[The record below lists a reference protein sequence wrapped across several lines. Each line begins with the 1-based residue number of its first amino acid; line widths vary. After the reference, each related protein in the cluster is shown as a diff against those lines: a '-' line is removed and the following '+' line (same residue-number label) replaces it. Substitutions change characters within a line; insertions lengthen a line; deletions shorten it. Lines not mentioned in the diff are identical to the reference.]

1 MDAEE
6 RAIGSGLSDFGTLL
20 RQHRIA
26 TGLSQEALAER
37 AQMSTEGISALERG
51 FRRTPHRGTLA
62 LLAGA
67 LALDREERREFEEA
81 AARRLLLGRKEGA
94 SLAVGP
100 WRLLE
105 APPLPLSQTTF
116 IGRKAEIAEITGLI
130 HSHRFVTITGAGGIG
145 KTQTAL
151 RIASVLEDGNLCPIV
166 FVPLA
171 PIGNAS
177 HVMPAIAAELGVQE
191 VPQRPL
197 LETLLAYLSR
207 KKTVLVIDNAE
218 HVIDEAARV
227 VETLLRGAPQLR
239 VLATSR
245 AAFKA
250 AGERV
255 YRLPSMALDDAVSL
269 FADRARSVD
278 AHFTLTE
285 AKTSKVTELCRRL
298 DGIPLA
304 IELTAAR
311 VDSFSIDELGQHL
324 EGHLGPRTGTARY
337 APTRQQT
344 MRATIEW
351 SYNLLSAGERRVFE
365 RLSIFAGGGT
375 LDAAASV
382 CVGDGVSEAQIA
394 DLISPLVTKSL
405 LVADLD
411 RDEPRYRLLE
421 PFRDYARKRL
431 TERGEDNLIA
441 HRHALACL
449 KRAERWMNLWET
461 EPDSTG
467 FSFAR
472 AEIENWRAALD
483 WTLNKRGDVL
493 LGRQIAGMLTG
504 PWTITG
510 ALIEGRQ
517 WAQLGLEV
525 TDENTPQRIVADL
538 LSTYARLSHNLHE
551 CEEAIAVGNR
561 ALPHYRALGDQLSFA
576 RLQTVVGH
584 AYCRLGR
591 AGEGM
596 ALIEDALAAARQAKS
611 IRATVYALRCL
622 SNAKAFAGDEAAG
635 RRDALEALQI
645 AEQRGDYVQS
655 LMILIDVAACCS
667 DDVQLALQYVTRV
680 TEATPFPC
688 RLDDLANA
696 LNRASVYS
704 FLLGHYDEALAKAQE
719 ALDLDDS
726 HDVPAETSTAI
737 RTIATLAALRP
748 EMFARDPATNVA
760 RAARLLGYA
769 VESIRD
775 GERPFQRVRDARHD
789 ALAVLAGSIG
799 MQRVERLMA
808 EGSAMTREQAI
819 SEAFALCG

>member
-1 MDAEE
+1 METGE
-6 RAIGSGLSDFGTLL
+6 RATGSGSSDFGTLL
-20 RQHRIA
+20 RHYRLVA
-26 TGLSQEALAER
+26 GLSQEALAER

-51 FRRTPHRGTLA
+51 FRRIPQRGTLA

-67 LALDREERREFEEA
+67 LALGGEERREFEAA
-81 AARRLLLGRKEGA
+81 AARRLLLGRKEPA
-94 SLAVGP
+94 SVAVGP

-105 APPLPLSQTTF
+105 APLLPLSQTTF

-151 RIASVLEDGNLCPIV
+151 RVASVLEDDDLCPIV

-171 PIGNAS
+171 PVGNAS
-177 HVMPAIAAELGVQE
+177 HVLPAIAAALGVQE

-197 LETLLAYLSR
+197 LETLLAYLR
-207 KKTVLVIDNAE
+207 GKKVVLVIDNAE

-227 VETLLRGAPQLR
+227 AETLLRGAPQLR

-245 AAFKA
+245 AAFKV

-255 YRLPSMALDDAVSL
+255 YRLPSLAHDDAVSL

-278 AHFTLTE
+278 FRFKLTGE
-285 AKTSKVTELCRRL
+285 KTSKVSDLCRRL

-304 IELTAAR
+304 IELAAAR
-311 VDSFSIDELGQHL
+311 VDSFSIEQLGQHL
-324 EGHLGPRTGTARY
+324 EAHLVPSTGTPRS

-351 SYNLLSAGERRVFE
+351 SYNLLSDGERRVFE

-375 LDAAASV
+375 LDAATNV
-382 CVGDGVSEAQIA
+382 CVGDGIGEAQIVG
-394 DLISPLVTKSL
+394 LISSLVTKSL
-405 LVADLD
+405 LVADVE

-421 PFRDYARKRL
+421 PFRAYARKRL
-431 TERGEDNLIA
+431 TERGEQNVIA
-441 HRHALACL
+441 RRHALASL
-449 KRAERWMNLWET
+449 KCADRWMSLWEA
-461 EPDSTG
+461 EPDSVG

-472 AEIENWRAALD
+472 AEVDNWRAALD
-483 WTLNKRGDVL
+483 WTLNKRGDL
-493 LGRQIAGMLTG
+493 SLGQQIAGTLTG

-510 ALIEGRQ
+510 ALIEGRR
-517 WAQLGLEV
+517 WAELGLEL
-525 TDENTPQRIVADL
+525 TDENRPDRIVADL

-551 CEEAIAVGNR
+551 CEEAIAAGSR
-561 ALPHYRALGDQLSFA
+561 ALPLYRALGDQLSLA

-584 AYCRLGR
+584 ACCRLGR
-591 AGEGM
+591 ADEGT

-611 IRATVYALRCL
+611 VRATVYALRCL
-622 SNAKAFAGDEAAG
+622 SNAKAFTGNEAAG

-645 AEQRGDYVQS
+645 AERRGDYVQS

-667 DDVQLALQYVTRV
+667 DDLQLALQYVTRV

-704 FLLGHYDEALAKAQE
+704 FLLGRYDEALANAQA
-719 ALDLDDS
+719 ALDLDDT
-726 HDVPAETSTAI
+726 HDVPAETSTAM
-737 RTIATLAALRP
+737 RTIATLVTLRP
-748 EMFARDPATNVA
+748 EMRGRDSVTDLS

-775 GERPFQRVRDARHD
+775 GERPFRRVRDARRN
-789 ALAVLAGSIG
+789 ALSVLAESIG
-799 MQRVERLMA
+799 MQRLEHLIA
-808 EGSAMTREQAI
+808 EGSTMTREQAI
-819 SEAFALCG
+819 SEALALCD